1 MESCLLKFFE
11 CRERCLKAHIIMH
24 YPFNDD
30 TCIGAGCYFTFMRY
44 DELRRAQES
53 ANADPVTDGP
63 GRSLQSSVFEPLE
76 HQWDQLLAMKDT
88 WLAFLIISAV
98 TLAIVLLLVIFL
110 RNRIRIAVALI
121 KEASK

>member
-1 MESCLLKFFE
+1 V
-11 CRERCLKAHIIMH
+11 R

-30 TCIGAGCYFTFMRY
+30 SCIGAGCYATYVKY
-44 DELRRAQES
+44 DELKTAEEATRVR
-53 ANADPVTDGP
+53 DPGLDTSE
-63 GRSLQSSVFEPLE
+63 RSLPSSVFEPVE
-76 HQWDQLLAMKDT
+76 YQVDQILAMKDT
-88 WLAFLIISAV
+88 WLAFLIISAI

>member
-1 MESCLLKFFE
+1 LKP
-11 CRERCLKAHIIMH
+11 HIILH

-30 TCIGAGCYFTFMRY
+30 SCIGAGCYVTYTRY
-44 DELRRAQES
+44 AELKAAQES
-53 ANADPVTDGP
+53 ANADPGTNGS
-63 GRSLQSSVFEPLE
+63 GRSLRSNVFEPVE
-76 HQWDQLLAMKDT
+76 HQWNQLLAMQDT